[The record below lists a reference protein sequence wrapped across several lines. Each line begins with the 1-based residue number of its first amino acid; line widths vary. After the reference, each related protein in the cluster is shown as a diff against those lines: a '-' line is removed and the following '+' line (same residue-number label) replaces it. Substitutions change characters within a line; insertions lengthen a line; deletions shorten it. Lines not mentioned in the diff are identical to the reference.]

1 MIPRCPH
8 DVSWLRIAMGK
19 QSFPEIL
26 RGWIS
31 AWILLALQTLELRR
45 MSIPQRT
52 NTKKWIHQL
61 LRKFHSADSQTPDS
75 AWVPAS
81 PGVPSF
87 GSRWWTRCHCQY
99 RHGQDGGSGGGSH
112 DCWAAPRVVAC
123 QHCSPVSPLE
133 FLTLGKRGKAQFLH
147 VLVKMLLNMI
157 FWMIFPLISPEPAL
171 LPQSRLIGF
180 PYARW
185 MIQNHAMGLQLWDIK
200 IWSAKRHC
208 LVPLCKGCSLI

>member
-1 MIPRCPH
+1 
-8 DVSWLRIAMGK
+8 MGK
-19 QSFPEIL
+19 QSLPEIL
-26 RGWIS
+26 RWWIS

-45 MSIPQRT
+45 VSIPKQT

-61 LRKFHSADSQTPDS
+61 LRQFHPADSQTPDS

-87 GSRWWTRCHCQY
+87 GSRWWTRCNCQY
-99 RHGQDGGSGGGSH
+99 RHRQNGGSGGGSH

-147 VLVKMLLNMI
+147 LLVKMLLWSFEWSSHWFHPNLHSYLRADCLAL
-157 FWMIFPLISPEPAL
+157 FCLNVLRVLWKWMLVSIICTR
-171 LPQSRLIGF
+171 LPG
-180 PYARW
+180 
-185 MIQNHAMGLQLWDIK
+185 
-200 IWSAKRHC
+200 
-208 LVPLCKGCSLI
+208 